1 MTDKP
6 TSAKRT
12 STTDKTAKVFSEGER
27 AAIQDRAKELK
38 SETRRGP
45 EAKRAADLADV
56 LAKIA
61 EMPAADRDLAQLV
74 HQIITTNV
82 PELSPKTWYGMLS
95 YALTSPCR
103 SDSGYPLSSQ
113 ALAQLTADVVI
124 GGCTIK
130 SRRASD
136 EETYRWQLTRVARL
150 SASTYWSASGRPTS
164 QA

>member
-38 SETRRGP
+38 SETGRGP

-56 LAKIA
+56 LTKIA

-82 PELSPKTWYGMLS
+82 PELSPKTWYGMPS
-95 YALTSPCR
+95 YAKDGKIVCFFQGAYKFNTRYAMLGFNDSANLDDGNVWPVYWALTK
-103 SDSGYPLSSQ
+103 
-113 ALAQLTADVVI
+113 LTAADQATVAALV
-124 GGCTIK
+124 
-130 SRRASD
+130 RRAVS
-136 EETYRWQLTRVARL
+136 
-150 SASTYWSASGRPTS
+150 
-164 QA
+164 